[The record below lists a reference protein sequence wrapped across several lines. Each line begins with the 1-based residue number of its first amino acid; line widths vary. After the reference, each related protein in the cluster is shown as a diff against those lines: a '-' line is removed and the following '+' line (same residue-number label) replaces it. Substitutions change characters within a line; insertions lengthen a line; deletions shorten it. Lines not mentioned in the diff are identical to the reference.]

1 MGWQDAE
8 IVGGEQIEEPA
19 VIETQGAIM
28 PPQWSGA
35 DIVQKYHSGEQTPQA
50 RAATEELSRRGLLDL
65 IGERATER
73 GQAIAESAERRIGEG
88 GIVKALFEAPTIAAT
103 TAGQA
108 AGLAGD
114 IGGEIIKKGVG
125 AITPEPV
132 KEAVKGGLKDALDTP
147 IGQAALKL
155 FEVGGDAWGSF
166 KESYPDAALA
176 IEGGVNLA
184 TLGGGAKVAKETGKV
199 ATLAGKEAA
208 DIGTDIINIASKR
221 MPEAIEKDLDNVIS
235 SHMMKAV
242 RPSVAGKK
250 SYSQF
255 KKTMADSK
263 DAVKAI
269 VANKE
274 NLNLTDEFGDVV
286 EGLPQNLRHFSQAI
300 ENTKKHVFSKYDELA
315 EASGENVIDMTGA
328 KKALEEIVDNKS
340 LQIANPG
347 ASAYAAE
354 RLKALEGMDL
364 TAREAQDAIAAL
376 NSKLDSFYKSPD
388 YNAASNAVV
397 DSVLAN
403 NIRKSVDDM
412 IETASGPSYGELKK
426 QYGSLKAIEKDV
438 LNRAIV
444 DARKNAKGLIDFTD
458 IFSGA
463 QAVSAL
469 SGAGLP
475 AMAQAA
481 TAKGIASYWKRL
493 NDPNRYVK
501 RMFSKTEDLMKKS
514 EGFTPESKLGKKL
527 VQGAE

>member
-1 MGWQDAE
+1 MASELPEGFVVD
-8 IVGGEQIEEPA
+8 EQPTIPTKA
-19 VIETQGAIM
+19 DSASALPTGFGI
-28 PPQWSGA
+28 
-35 DIVQKYHSGEQTPQA
+35 DIVSKYHNGELSPNA
-50 RAATEELSRRGLLDL
+50 RAATEELGRRGVLDL
-65 IGERATER
+65 LGSKAQER
-73 GQAIAESAERRIGEG
+73 GMVVAEAAERRIGEG
-88 GIVKALFEAPTIAAT
+88 GMVKALFEAPTIAAV

-114 IGGEIIKKGVG
+114 IAGEAISRGVG
-125 AITPEPV
+125 AVTPEPV
-132 KEAVKGGLKDALDTP
+132 KEMVKGGLREALDTP

-166 KESYPDAALA
+166 KERYPDAALA
-176 IEGGVNLA
+176 VESGVNLA
-184 TLGGGAKVAKETGKV
+184 TLGGGAKVTSETAKIAKI
-199 ATLAGKEAA
+199 AGKEVA
-208 DIGTDIINIASKR
+208 DVGTDIVSLATKQ
-221 MPEAIEKDLDNVIS
+221 MPEALEKSLDNVIS

-269 VANKE
+269 VTNKE

-286 EGLPQNLRHFSQAI
+286 EGLPQNLRQFSQSI
-300 ENTKKHVFSKYDELA
+300 ENTKKQIFSQYDDLA
-315 EASGENVIDMTGA
+315 ETAGENIVDTSGA
-328 KKALEEIVDNKS
+328 IKALEEIVDSKS
-340 LQIANPG
+340 LKIANPG
-347 ASAYAAE
+347 SSSYAAD
-354 RLKALEGMDL
+354 RLEALKGVEL
-364 TAREAQDAIAAL
+364 TAKESQDAIAAL
-376 NSKLDSFYKSPD
+376 NSKLEGFYKSPD

-403 NIRKSVDDM
+403 NLRKSVDDM
-412 IETASGPSYGELKK
+412 IESATGPSYGELKR
-426 QYGSLKAIEKDV
+426 QYGSLKSIEKDV

-458 IFSGA
+458 IFSGS

-493 NDPNRYVK
+493 NNPNRYVK
-501 RMFSKTEDLMKKS
+501 RMFSKAEDLMKKG
-514 EGFTPESKLGKKL
+514 EEFVPQSKLGKKL
-527 VQGAE
+527 VQGEQ